1 MQKNGKTDPFTRQP
15 IKGPLYPCVTIKK
28 AIHEFLDRNPWAYE
42 YTEGE
47 NYKDIDFWERLLQ
60 LSIDQSH
67 IIICGIYLFIC

>member
-28 AIHEFLDRNPWAYE
+28 AIHEFLDRNPWAHE

-47 NYKDIDFWERLLQ
+47 NYKDIDF
-60 LSIDQSH
+60 
-67 IIICGIYLFIC
+67 